1 VCALA
6 WAVATPVQGDR
17 FDPILL
23 LGFDRRGLAVRND
36 LARGGRYGCNMR
48 AVDRADVARSSVVL
62 AVGAALALISL
73 LVLKRAWHDLD
84 CGDAHTVILDAV
96 ITTTALLSG
105 VSVVVASFAIV
116 LRTKVRRSVAMVIL
130 GGTILVLVFLP
141 SSSFR
146 VDLATYNCGVEVV

>member
-1 VCALA
+1 
-6 WAVATPVQGDR
+6 
-17 FDPILL
+17 
-23 LGFDRRGLAVRND
+23 
-36 LARGGRYGCNMR
+36 MR

-73 LVLKRAWHDLD
+73 LLLKRAWHDLD